1 MAAEK
6 LNDATIKKVIP
17 PEKGYTL
24 LWDSEVRGFAARIT
38 AAGARS
44 FIVNYR
50 AENGRERRMTIGSFP
65 DWSSAAAREKAKE
78 IKRRVDAGEDP
89 MQDRH
94 ETRLAPTVADLA
106 EEYLT
111 KYAEAFKR
119 PGSVKEDRD
128 MLKHVLPALGKM
140 KVASVTLHDVEDL
153 HRKMSETPVRANR
166 VHALVRKIFSL
177 AIKWNYRADNP
188 AVGVQRYREEART
201 RYLSGDELQRLS
213 AVLVKHPNRQS
224 ANAIRLLLLTG
235 ARRGEVLGATWA
247 QFDLAAGVWVK
258 PSSHVKQKKEHR
270 IPLSA
275 PALQLLVEMKDN
287 SSSEFLFPGRD
298 TPVAQAG
305 IKNFWKNICK
315 EAEITDCHIHDLR
328 HTYASILASAG
339 LSLPIIGALL
349 GHTQAATTQR
359 YAHLMDDP
367 LRAATER
374 AGAVI
379 SGAAHDNSADVIH
392 LRK

>member
-1 MAAEK
+1 MATER
-6 LNDATIKKVIP
+6 LTDALVRKALP

-38 AAGARS
+38 AGGARS
-44 FIVNYR
+44 FVVNFR
-50 AENGRERRMTIGSFP
+50 SLDGRERRMTVGSFP
-65 DWSSAAAREKAKE
+65 DWNTASAREKAKE
-78 IKRRVDAGEDP
+78 IKRRVDDGQDP
-89 MQDRH
+89 MQDRR
-94 ETRLAPTVADLA
+94 ETRSAPTVADLA

-119 PGSVKEDRD
+119 PSSVKEDRD

-140 KVASVTLHDVEDL
+140 KVASVTLHDIEAL

-166 VHALVRKIFSL
+166 VHALVRKMFSL
-177 AIKWNYRADNP
+177 AIKWNYRNDNP

-235 ARRGEVLGATWA
+235 ARRGEVLSATWD
-247 QFDLAAGVWVK
+247 QFDLGAGVWTK
-258 PSSHVKQKKEHR
+258 PSSHVKQKREHR
-270 IPLSA
+270 VPLSA
-275 PALQLLVEMKDN
+275 PALQLLAEMKEEAE
-287 SSSEFLFPGRD
+287 SEFLFPGRD
-298 TPVAQAG
+298 TPVAQAN
-305 IKNFWKNICK
+305 IKNFWKNACK

-379 SGAAHDNSADVIH
+379 AGTTQEKNDNVIS
-392 LRK
+392 LKK